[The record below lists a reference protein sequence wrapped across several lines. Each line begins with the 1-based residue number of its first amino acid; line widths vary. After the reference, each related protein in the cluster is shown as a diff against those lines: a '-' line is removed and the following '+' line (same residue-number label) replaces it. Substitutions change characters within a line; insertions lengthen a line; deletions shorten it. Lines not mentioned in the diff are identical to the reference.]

1 MSILN
6 KFTVKNLK
14 LNKKRTIVTI
24 IGIMLSTALICGV
37 AGLVSS
43 FKASLINWIKVQ
55 DGNYHVAFHDIPAEK
70 LKYVSE
76 NQKVKDY
83 YLVGDVGWANLEDS
97 TNDYKPY
104 VHILEYDNKALK
116 NLGVNLT
123 EGRLPENSNEIVIS
137 EHIITNGRVILKVGD
152 EITLDVGKRV
162 SSDGEELNENNPLL
176 NGNTLIV
183 YDDETDLEEKK
194 TEKIEET
201 EYIENTT
208 KKTYKIVGIMQ
219 RLSREDFS
227 SPGYIVI
234 THMDKIPEKIDISVL
249 YKNPKEY
256 EEIAKDICKTF
267 GIMSLNEIDINTELL
282 RFEGV
287 MSESMMTVLY
297 TIAGVIIAIIVVSS
311 VFVIRNSFSISVA
324 EKNRQY
330 GMLASIGA
338 TSKQIKRNVIFEG
351 MIIGLIAIPLG
362 VILGIVAIMILLQV
376 VNYLLVDML
385 NNLSFIYSINPL
397 AIVVS
402 IVISLITIYLSCLIP
417 AIRASKISPIE
428 SIRGNKDIKTKAKK
442 LRTSRLTKKIFGIG
456 GVIASKNL
464 KRSKKKYRTTVI
476 SLVVSIFIFISLSSI
491 LNLGTKVTG
500 LYYKDFKFNMYVS
513 YGTEEIYEELVKQ
526 DNVDNYA
533 YYYQTSLDFEGM
545 KYASEFGKD
554 QLNAYGDN
562 MISLVAYNNEYF
574 KNYIKELGLNPEDYK
589 TVALLQDDE
598 IRYNDD
604 GSKTIDR
611 LYKIKPNDK
620 IEVGRVDKTYN
631 ITISKCTADDSKP
644 MGQEVTYYH
653 DGVIIVSEDF
663 VKEVF
668 GEDVENSSYMLS
680 NLLINSKHPQ
690 ELENTLNDLIKVN
703 TKYTGLEVTN
713 YDTYIDQQRRMV
725 LVVKIFLY
733 GFISVITLIGV
744 TNIFNTITTNMILR
758 SKEFAMLKSI
768 GMSKKEF
775 NKMIRLESIMYGAK
789 SLLIGIPLGIL
800 GSYGVYKAF
809 AQGVDV
815 GYMIPYPA
823 IIISI
828 VFVFIIVGITMKYSL
843 DKINKQNIIETI
855 RKDNI

>member
-83 YLVGDVGWANLEDS
+83 YLVGDVGWANLKDS

-194 TEKIEET
+194 TEKVEET

-227 SPGYIVI
+227 SPGYTVI

-297 TIAGVIIAIIVVSS
+297 TIAGVIIAIIVISS

-362 VILGIVAIMILLQV
+362 IILGIVAIMILLQV

-620 IEVGRVDKTYN
+620 IEVRRVDKTYN

-809 AQGVDV
+809 AQGIDV

>member
-55 DGNYHVAFHDIPAEK
+55 DGNYHVAFHDIPVEK

-76 NQKVKDY
+76 NQKVKNY

-137 EHIITNGRVILKVGD
+137 EHIITNGRVVLKVGD

-194 TEKIEET
+194 TEKVEET
-201 EYIENTT
+201 EHIENTT

-397 AIVVS
+397 AIVCT

>member
-104 VHILEYDNKALK
+104 VHILEYDNKALN

-194 TEKIEET
+194 TEKVEET

-227 SPGYIVI
+227 SPGYTVI

-287 MSESMMTVLY
+287 MSENMMNVLY

-362 VILGIVAIMILLQV
+362 IILGIVAIMILLQV

>member
-55 DGNYHVAFHDIPAEK
+55 DGNYHVAFHDIPVEK

-137 EHIITNGRVILKVGD
+137 EHIITNGRVVLKVGD

-194 TEKIEET
+194 TEKVEET
-201 EYIENTT
+201 EHIENTT

-297 TIAGVIIAIIVVSS
+297 TIAGVIIAIIVISS

-362 VILGIVAIMILLQV
+362 IILGIVAIMILLQV

-397 AIVVS
+397 AIVCT